1 MSFDFFNTS
10 NSTTNPWSYFS
21 NIGEDYEKY
30 RPIHPD
36 SAINIILSGL
46 KPPSQLVA
54 ADVGAGTGIGA
65 RLLANRGT
73 RVVAIEPNADM
84 RAAATQHKRV
94 EFLAGTAER
103 IPLVTASVDLVTSF
117 QAFHW
122 FDFDQSLQ
130 EFRRILKP
138 GGRLALIWSFW
149 EQSDV
154 VSKHYSR
161 LIFEASK
168 GR

>member
-84 RAAATQHKRV
+84 RAAATQHKR
-94 EFLAGTAER
+94 
-103 IPLVTASVDLVTSF
+103 
-117 QAFHW
+117 
-122 FDFDQSLQ
+122 
-130 EFRRILKP
+130 
-138 GGRLALIWSFW
+138 
-149 EQSDV
+149 
-154 VSKHYSR
+154 
-161 LIFEASK
+161 
-168 GR
+168 